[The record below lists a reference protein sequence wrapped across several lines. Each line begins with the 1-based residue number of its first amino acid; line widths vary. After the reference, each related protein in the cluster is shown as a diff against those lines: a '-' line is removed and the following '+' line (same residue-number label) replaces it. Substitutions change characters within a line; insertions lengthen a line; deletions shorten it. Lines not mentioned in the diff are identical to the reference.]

1 MKAAEIYEALCQCRN
16 PEVGGGKAP
25 VELKQ
30 EGVKVID
37 VDDNGMDVIS
47 HTRYEGEDGGT
58 VEEVIT
64 SYDHSRTFELRPD
77 PNHFNITLY
86 DEAGNKISDS
96 HYMQMDTM

>member
-16 PEVGGGKAP
+16 PEVEGGKAP

-77 PNHFNITLY
+77 PNHFYITLY
-86 DEAGNKISDS
+86 DETGNKISDS
-96 HYMQMDTM
+96 YYMQMDKM

>member
-16 PEVGGGKAP
+16 PEIEGGKAP

-47 HTRYEGEDGGT
+47 HTRYEGEDGGI

-64 SYDHSRTFELRPD
+64 SYDHSRTFEIRPD
-77 PNHFNITLY
+77 PNHFYITLY
-86 DEAGNKISDS
+86 DE
-96 HYMQMDTM
+96 T